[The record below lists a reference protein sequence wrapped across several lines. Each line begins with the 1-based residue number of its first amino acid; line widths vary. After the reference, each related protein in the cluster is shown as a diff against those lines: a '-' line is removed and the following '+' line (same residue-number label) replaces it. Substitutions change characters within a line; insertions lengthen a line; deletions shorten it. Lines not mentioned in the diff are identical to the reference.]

1 MNQNI
6 SEDSVAA
13 LRFCL
18 EQIINDQKGC
28 IERQE
33 FIILDLKKKVDIFYL
48 ILVLDCWNTFLNLWM
63 DQHLKILNL
72 K

>member
-33 FIILDLKKKVDIFYL
+33 FIILDLKKKVDILTEELQANQLEISKL
-48 ILVLDCWNTFLNLWM
+48 I
-63 DQHLKILNL
+63 KR

>member
-1 MNQNI
+1 MKQNI

-33 FIILDLKKKVDIFYL
+33 FTILDLKKKVDIL
-48 ILVLDCWNTFLNLWM
+48 TEELQANQLEISKL
-63 DQHLKILNL
+63 LK

>member
-28 IERQE
+28 IEKQE
-33 FIILDLKKKVDIFYL
+33 FIILDLKKKVDIL
-48 ILVLDCWNTFLNLWM
+48 TEELQVNQLQISKL
-63 DQHLKILNL
+63 LK

>member
-33 FIILDLKKKVDIFYL
+33 FIILDLKKKVDILTEEIQANQLEISKL
-48 ILVLDCWNTFLNLWM
+48 I
-63 DQHLKILNL
+63 KR

>member
-6 SEDSVAA
+6 SEDIVAA

-33 FIILDLKKKVDIFYL
+33 FIILDLKKKVDIL
-48 ILVLDCWNTFLNLWM
+48 TEELQVNQLQISKL
-63 DQHLKILNL
+63 LK

>member
-1 MNQNI
+1 MNQDI

-18 EQIINDQKGC
+18 EQIISDQKGC

-33 FIILDLKKKVDIFYL
+33 FNIEELKKRVSILTEELQANQLEISKL
-48 ILVLDCWNTFLNLWM
+48 I
-63 DQHLKILNL
+63 KR

>member
-1 MNQNI
+1 MNQNK

-33 FIILDLKKKVDIFYL
+33 FIILDLKKKVDIL
-48 ILVLDCWNTFLNLWM
+48 TEELQVNQLQISKL
-63 DQHLKILNL
+63 LK

>member
-28 IERQE
+28 IEKQE
-33 FIILDLKKKVDIFYL
+33 FIILDLKKKVDILTEELQANQLEISKL
-48 ILVLDCWNTFLNLWM
+48 I
-63 DQHLKILNL
+63 KI

>member
-33 FIILDLKKKVDIFYL
+33 FIILDLKKKVDIL
-48 ILVLDCWNTFLNLWM
+48 TEELQVNQLQISKL
-63 DQHLKILNL
+63 LKKCI
-72 K
+72 

>member
-6 SEDSVAA
+6 SEDSVTA

-33 FIILDLKKKVDIFYL
+33 FIILDLKKKVDIL
-48 ILVLDCWNTFLNLWM
+48 TEELQVNQLQISKL
-63 DQHLKILNL
+63 LK

>member
-1 MNQNI
+1 MKQKI

-28 IERQE
+28 IEKQE
-33 FIILDLKKKVDIFYL
+33 FIILDLKKKVDIL
-48 ILVLDCWNTFLNLWM
+48 TEELQVNQLQISKL
-63 DQHLKILNL
+63 LK

>member
-1 MNQNI
+1 MKQNI

-28 IERQE
+28 IEKQE
-33 FIILDLKKKVDIFYL
+33 FIILDLKKKVDIL
-48 ILVLDCWNTFLNLWM
+48 TEELQVNQLQISKL
-63 DQHLKILNL
+63 LK

>member
-1 MNQNI
+1 MNQNM

-33 FIILDLKKKVDIFYL
+33 FIILDLKKKVDIL
-48 ILVLDCWNTFLNLWM
+48 TEELQVNQLQISKL
-63 DQHLKILNL
+63 LK

>member
-18 EQIINDQKGC
+18 EQIINDQKSC

-33 FIILDLKKKVDIFYL
+33 FIILDLKKKVDIL
-48 ILVLDCWNTFLNLWM
+48 TEELQVNQLQISKL
-63 DQHLKILNL
+63 LK

>member
-28 IERQE
+28 IEKQE
-33 FIILDLKKKVDIFYL
+33 FIILDLKKKVDILTEELQANQLEISRL
-48 ILVLDCWNTFLNLWM
+48 I
-63 DQHLKILNL
+63 KI

>member
-18 EQIINDQKGC
+18 EQIINDQKSC
-28 IERQE
+28 IEKQE
-33 FIILDLKKKVDIFYL
+33 FIILDLKKKVDILTEELQVNQLQISKL
-48 ILVLDCWNTFLNLWM
+48 IKN
-63 DQHLKILNL
+63 K
-72 K
+72 

>member
-33 FIILDLKKKVDIFYL
+33 FNIEELKKRVS
-48 ILVLDCWNTFLNLWM
+48 ILTEEIQANQLEISKL
-63 DQHLKILNL
+63 LKN

>member
-33 FIILDLKKKVDIFYL
+33 FIILDLKKKVDILTEELQANQLQISKL
-48 ILVLDCWNTFLNLWM
+48 IKN
-63 DQHLKILNL
+63 K
-72 K
+72 

>member
-28 IERQE
+28 IERQQ
-33 FIILDLKKKVDIFYL
+33 ILIDQLEKRVTILTEELNANQLEICKL
-48 ILVLDCWNTFLNLWM
+48 IKNND
-63 DQHLKILNL
+63 
-72 K
+72 

>member
-1 MNQNI
+1 MKQNI

-28 IERQE
+28 IKRQE
-33 FIILDLKKKVDIFYL
+33 FIILDLKKKVDIL
-48 ILVLDCWNTFLNLWM
+48 TEELQVNQLEISKL
-63 DQHLKILNL
+63 LK

>member
-33 FIILDLKKKVDIFYL
+33 FIILDLKKKVDILTEELQANQLEISKL
-48 ILVLDCWNTFLNLWM
+48 I
-63 DQHLKILNL
+63 KI

>member
-28 IERQE
+28 IEKQE
-33 FIILDLKKKVDIFYL
+33 FIILDLKKKVDILTEELQVNQLQISKL
-48 ILVLDCWNTFLNLWM
+48 IKN
-63 DQHLKILNL
+63 K
-72 K
+72 

>member
-18 EQIINDQKGC
+18 EQIINDQKSC
-28 IERQE
+28 IEKQE
-33 FIILDLKKKVDIFYL
+33 FIILDLKKKVDIL
-48 ILVLDCWNTFLNLWM
+48 TEELQVNQLQISKL
-63 DQHLKILNL
+63 LK

>member
-1 MNQNI
+1 MNENI
-6 SEDSVAA
+6 SENSVAA

-28 IERQE
+28 IERQK
-33 FIILDLKKKVDIFYL
+33 FIILDLKKKVDIL
-48 ILVLDCWNTFLNLWM
+48 TEELQVNQLQISKL
-63 DQHLKILNL
+63 LK

>member
-1 MNQNI
+1 MNKNI
-6 SEDSVAA
+6 SEHSVAA

-33 FIILDLKKKVDIFYL
+33 FNIEELKKRVTILTEELQANQLEISKL
-48 ILVLDCWNTFLNLWM
+48 I
-63 DQHLKILNL
+63 KRR
-72 K
+72 

>member
-1 MNQNI
+1 MNKNI
-6 SEDSVAA
+6 SKNSVAA

-18 EQIINDQKGC
+18 EQIISDQKGC

-33 FIILDLKKKVDIFYL
+33 FNIEELKKRVTILTEELQANQLEISKL
-48 ILVLDCWNTFLNLWM
+48 I
-63 DQHLKILNL
+63 KI

>member
-28 IERQE
+28 IEKQE
-33 FIILDLKKKVDIFYL
+33 FIILDLKKKVDIL
-48 ILVLDCWNTFLNLWM
+48 TEELQVNQLQISKL
-63 DQHLKILNL
+63 LKINNGTR
-72 K
+72 

>member
-1 MNQNI
+1 MKQKI

-33 FIILDLKKKVDIFYL
+33 FIILDLKKKVDIL
-48 ILVLDCWNTFLNLWM
+48 TEELQVNQLQISKL
-63 DQHLKILNL
+63 LK

>member
-1 MNQNI
+1 MNENI
-6 SEDSVAA
+6 SENSVAA

-33 FIILDLKKKVDIFYL
+33 FIILDLKKKVDIL
-48 ILVLDCWNTFLNLWM
+48 TEELQVNQLQISKL
-63 DQHLKILNL
+63 LK

>member
-1 MNQNI
+1 MNEN
-6 SEDSVAA
+6 SVAA

-33 FIILDLKKKVDIFYL
+33 FIILDLKKKVDIL
-48 ILVLDCWNTFLNLWM
+48 TEELQVNQLQISKL
-63 DQHLKILNL
+63 LK

>member
-33 FIILDLKKKVDIFYL
+33 FIILDLKKKVDIL
-48 ILVLDCWNTFLNLWM
+48 TEELQANQLQISKL
-63 DQHLKILNL
+63 LK